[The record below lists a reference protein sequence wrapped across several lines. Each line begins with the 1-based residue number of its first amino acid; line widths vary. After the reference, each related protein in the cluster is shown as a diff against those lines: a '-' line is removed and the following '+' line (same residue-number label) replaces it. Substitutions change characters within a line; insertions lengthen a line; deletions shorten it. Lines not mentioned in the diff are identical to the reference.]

1 MEYFAVKGGH
11 PLEGTIAVHG
21 AKNSALPILAATL
34 LAQGESVIHNC
45 PDLTD
50 TNTALDILSSLGCR
64 VRREGRT
71 VTVDTTNRT
80 GTAVPDELMGQMRA
94 SVLFLGSLLA
104 QGGEAVASWP
114 GGCALGTRPI
124 DLHIRAFQALGAEVR
139 DQEGKL
145 VCQTKGL
152 RGRRLALPFPSV
164 GTTENAMLAAC
175 GAVGVTVIDNAA
187 REPEI
192 QDLQG
197 FLQGLGADIQG
208 AGTSQIV
215 IRGGKMLHPGE
226 YTVMAD
232 RIVTA
237 TYLCAVAAAGGEGEF
252 LGADG
257 SSLLPV
263 IEALHRAGCRVEREP
278 DRVWI
283 RQRGIVAGIG
293 SVTTEPYPGFPTD
306 AQPLL
311 AAALAGG
318 QGETQIVE
326 TIFDQRFRYVE
337 GLRTMGARIR
347 VEGTTAWI
355 IGSKLRGADLEAT
368 DLRGGAALTIAAL
381 SAEGESVIWSP
392 SHIDRGYERLEDAF
406 QALGGRI
413 RRMNK

>member
-1 MEYFAVKGGH
+1 MEYFAVKGGR

-34 LAQGESVIHNC
+34 LVRGESVIHNC

-50 TNTALDILSSLGCR
+50 TNAALDILASLGCR

-71 VTVDTTNRT
+71 VTVDTTGRT

-104 QGGEAVASWP
+104 QGGEAIASWH

-124 DLHIRAFQALGAEVR
+124 DLHIRAFQALGTEVR
-139 DQEGKL
+139 DQDGKL
-145 VCQTKGL
+145 VCQTKAL

-164 GTTENAMLAAC
+164 GATENAMLAAC
-175 GAVGVTVIDNAA
+175 GATGVTIIDNAA

-197 FLQGLGADIQG
+197 FLQKLGADIQG

-215 IRGGKMLHPGE
+215 IRGGRSLYPGE

-237 TYLCAVAAAGGEGEF
+237 TYLCAVAAAGGEGAF
-252 LGADG
+252 LGTDG

-263 IEALHRAGCRVEREP
+263 IEALQQAGCRVEREP

-283 RQRGIVAGIG
+283 RQRGVVTGIG
-293 SVTTEPYPGFPTD
+293 RVTTEPYPGFPTD

-318 QGETQIVE
+318 RGDTQIAE
-326 TIFDQRFRYVE
+326 TIFDRRFRYVE

-355 IGSKLRGADLEAT
+355 TGTKLRGAAVEAS

-381 SAEGESVIWSP
+381 GAEGESEIRAL
-392 SHIDRGYERLEDAF
+392 SHIDRGYECLENAF
-406 QALGGRI
+406 QTLGGQI
-413 RRMNK
+413 RRMNR

>member
-318 QGETQIVE
+318 RGETRIVE

-337 GLRTMGARIR
+337 GLRTMDARIR

-355 IGSKLRGADLEAT
+355 TGSKLRGADLEAT

>member
-34 LAQGESVIHNC
+34 LARGESVIHNC

-50 TNTALDILSSLGCR
+50 TNAALDILSSLGCR
-64 VRREGRT
+64 VRRKGRT

-80 GTAVPDELMGQMRA
+80 GTAVPDALMGRMRA

-104 QGGEAVASWP
+104 QGGEAIASWP

-197 FLQGLGADIQG
+197 FLQGLGADVQG

-215 IRGGKMLHPGE
+215 IRGGKTLHPGE

-252 LGADG
+252 MGADG
-257 SSLLPV
+257 SNLLPV
-263 IEALHRAGCRVEREP
+263 MEALHRAGCRVEREP

-283 RQRGIVAGIG
+283 RQRGVVAGIG

-318 QGETQIVE
+318 RGETRIVE

-355 IGSKLRGADLEAT
+355 TGSKLRGADLEAI

-381 SAEGESVIWSP
+381 SAEGESVIRSP

-413 RRMNK
+413 RRMNR